1 MTEAQTRVAIGEK
14 LLDSGFSH
22 MVLWMW
28 GCMRERGP
36 GGLEVFGLKGR
47 KNGAAIKRGGEGC
60 E

>member
-1 MTEAQTRVAIGEK
+1 
-14 LLDSGFSH
+14 

-28 GCMRERGP
+28 GCMRERGF

-47 KNGAAIKRGGEGC
+47 KNGVVIKRGGEGC